1 MLNIEKALGSVV
13 SNLSDQNYEQS
24 LRFYR
29 LWFGLAHTYS
39 RDTPSGLMFATIC
52 SWKYR
57 RTTGGQSGSLI
68 FPTAPLVLRFATDL
82 ESDHTLASYTKG
94 LRNRLC
100 SDILHNFLD
109 ADLGFTHGNWG
120 VGDWFYK
127 DINLIAHCAN
137 LGYIEEATIRNHI
150 LQPLISHPQL
160 HDHQACA
167 LYILFKI
174 AGATFCAYADAA
186 TVDRCFE
193 LLEGH
198 RQHDRTG
205 WRVLEVGWTLR
216 GGDMT
221 GTKAKLQEVIQLR
234 ECRWEGLPP
243 PPVFP
248 TRRAERIGVGQNDLG
263 ATPVATPLG
272 LPNTDV
278 EHQIPHPPAE
288 LVPDTED
295 VIIPESPITLSPSI
309 STATLSDF
317 TIADA
322 SDEEPLT
329 DSTATTPDGTFNFK
343 DGNVEVLCG
352 NTLFRVHTSILSL
365 HSPALRRMF
374 SQTSLA
380 EAESPNGCPRIQS
393 PDTATD
399 FATLLK
405 TIYLP
410 GYVKLPLYKRSIP
423 LTMCVQ
429 ISQTEQSA
437 GFSYVLVPPPND
449 SKI

>member
-1 MLNIEKALGSVV
+1 MLNIEKALSSVV

-29 LWFGLAHTYS
+29 LWLGLAHTYS
-39 RDTPSGLMFATIC
+39 QDTPSDLVFNTIC
-52 SWKYR
+52 SNR
-57 RTTGGQSGSLI
+57 RTSGSQSSPLI
-68 FPTAPLVLRFATDL
+68 FPTVSLVLRFATDV
-82 ESDHTLASYTKG
+82 ESDHTLASHTKG

-100 SDILHNFLD
+100 SDILHDFLD

-127 DINLIAHCAN
+127 DVNLIAHCAN

-221 GTKAKLQEVIQLR
+221 GTKVKLQEVIQLR
-234 ECRWEGLPP
+234 ECRWDGLPP

-248 TRRAERIGVGQNDLG
+248 TRRAERIDVGQNDLG

-278 EHQIPHPPAE
+278 ERQIPQPPAK
-288 LVPDTED
+288 LVPDAED
-295 VIIPESPITLSPSI
+295 EIIPESSITLSPSI
-309 STATLSDF
+309 STATLSDL
-317 TIADA
+317 TIA
-322 SDEEPLT
+322 SDEESLT
-329 DSTATTPDGTFNFK
+329 DPTAITPDGTFNFE

-352 NTLFRVHTSILSL
+352 NTLFRIHTSILSL
-365 HSPALRRMF
+365 HSPALRQMF
-374 SQTSLA
+374 ARASLA
-380 EAESPNGCPRIQS
+380 EVESPNGYPRIQS

-410 GYVKLPLYKRSIP
+410 GYAKVPLYCRSI
-423 LTMCVQ
+423 
-429 ISQTEQSA
+429 
-437 GFSYVLVPPPND
+437 
-449 SKI
+449 